1 MKELMELTGNV
12 RVYRPYLDRF
22 LAKLYNNRGTFCNDW
37 VVAKVPFI
45 AGYDRE
51 KRKIRYHEMGF

>member
-12 RVYRPYLDRF
+12 RVRRPYLDRF